1 MVKTLVVAGA
11 ATLLMSVVAA
21 PTAMAATTWEMPSLA
36 GMNLADAEALYEE
49 TVGAEG
55 PWLDIINN
63 APAASGAIAAPVMWE
78 VCQQAPSAGAKIAA
92 KSYTAVA
99 VNRPGKC

>member
-21 PTAMAATTWEMPSLA
+21 PTAMAATTWEMPSLE
-36 GMNLADAEALYEE
+36 GMNLEDAQSLYTE
-49 TVGAEG
+49 TVGADG
-55 PWLDIINN
+55 PTLGIINK
-63 APAASGAIAAPVMWE
+63 APAAAGGVNAPVMWE
-78 VCQQAPSAGAKIAA
+78 VCAQAPAAGKKIAA

>member
-1 MVKTLVVAGA
+1 MFKTLVVAGA
-11 ATLLMSVVAA
+11 ATLLMSVVTA
-21 PTAMAATTWEMPSLA
+21 PTAMAAETWEMPSLE
-36 GMNLADAEALYEE
+36 GMNLEDAQALYSE
-49 TVGAEG
+49 TVGEEG
-55 PWLDIINN
+55 PWLDIINK
-63 APAASGAIAAPVMWE
+63 APAAAGGITAPVMWE

>member
-1 MVKTLVVAGA
+1 MVKTFVVAGA

-21 PTAMAATTWEMPSLA
+21 PTAMAAETWEMPDLV
-36 GMNLADAEALYEE
+36 GMNLEEAQSLYTE
-49 TVGAEG
+49 TVGPDG
-55 PWLDIINN
+55 PWLDLINK
-63 APAASGAIAAPVMWE
+63 APAASGGINAPVMWE
-78 VCQQAPSAGAKIAA
+78 VCEQAPKSGATIAA